1 MQYQGMTKLQLIEQ
15 LSKLQHYQNTFYQAP
30 QSMLITDYYGRI
42 TEVNQM
48 CSTLLGY
55 PQQELASFHLIDL
68 IDYEHIPVVMSLID
82 KIKKGGIHT
91 ERWQLR
97 CKNKTVLTCEIT
109 GNKISPSLLQLLV
122 RDITQSQLKEE
133 KLRYISLH
141 DPVTGIHNRTCFEQ
155 EMKRL
160 NGKRHVPVSMI
171 ICDVDGLKLINDCMG
186 HESGDSLLSTAAQ
199 IMKNVFR
206 ENDIVARIGGDEF
219 AILLPYTS
227 RLAVKKSCHRLQ
239 EAIEQYNKT
248 NTGFPLSISIG
259 SATSTGAAA
268 DMGEIFREADNNMY
282 REKLRHSKNTR
293 RKIIQSLLGTLHSL
307 DSIEPNHINLVQNL
321 VRSIAKRLSLP
332 AHRIAALKR
341 LVQFHNIGKVG
352 ISSRILHKKTPLTPP
367 ELMEIQRHSEI
378 GYRIAQSIPDLIPI
392 AEWILKHHEWWNGK
406 GYPLG
411 IQGEAI
417 PLECRILAVAEAYET
432 MTSICHGEC
441 MSHKDALE
449 AIKQLA
455 GIQFDPY
462 IVKVFCEN
470 FSRRLRADSKLRTLR

>member
-1 MQYQGMTKLQLIEQ
+1 MIRLI
-15 LSKLQHYQNTFYQAP
+15 
-30 QSMLITDYYGRI
+30 G
-42 TEVNQM
+42 
-48 CSTLLGY
+48 
-55 PQQELASFHLIDL
+55 
-68 IDYEHIPVVMSLID
+68 
-82 KIKKGGIHT
+82 KK
-91 ERWQLR
+91 
-97 CKNKTVLTCEIT
+97 
-109 GNKISPSLLQLLV
+109 
-122 RDITQSQLKEE
+122 
-133 KLRYISLH
+133 
-141 DPVTGIHNRTCFEQ
+141 
-155 EMKRL
+155 
-160 NGKRHVPVSMI
+160 HVPVSMI

-227 RLAVKKSCHRLQ
+227 RLAAKKSCHRLQ

-259 SATSTGAAA
+259 SATSTGVAA

-307 DSIEPNHINLVQNL
+307 DSTELNHINRVQNL

-332 AHRIAALKR
+332 AHRIAALK
-341 LVQFHNIGKVG
+341 LLIQFHNIGKVG

-367 ELMEIQRHSEI
+367 ELTEIQRHSEI

-462 IVKVFCEN
+462 IVKIFCEN
-470 FSRRLRADSKLRTLR
+470 FSRRLRADSKPRTLR